1 MKNKLTK
8 AIKSYK
14 PNEIIYPGL
23 LSEKHGVELKDVYK
37 ELQKYVKT
45 GDIQIVLAV
54 YCPSCKRHQ
63 KKIYDV
69 IAQIPENNMV
79 CTYCGETIHNPIKNT
94 YVLYRK
100 LHK

>member
-8 AIKSYK
+8 TIENYG
-14 PNEIIYPGL
+14 PNEIIYPGYL
-23 LSEKHGVELKDVYK
+23 CEQHGVEMKDVYK
-37 ELQKYVKT
+37 ELQKHVKT
-45 GDIQIVLAV
+45 RDVQTVLAV
-54 YCPSCKRHQ
+54 YCPSCGRHQ
-63 KKIYDV
+63 KRIYDV
-69 IAQIPENNMV
+69 IAQVPERDMV